1 MRSSTVCGSSAGTFA
16 SAAFT
21 MSAVRSSGRQSTSE
35 PLLARPIGVRA
46 VDTITASGMT
56 TVYCATIPP
65 VKFALLPPYRTGAV
79 AEPEWITRF
88 AQHAEAC
95 GFAAVYSVEHAVV
108 PAGYTSKY
116 PYSPDGRM
124 TLPDH
129 ADIPDPLDLLA
140 FIAGRTTTLGLGTG
154 LIVLPE
160 HHPVQL
166 AKRLATI
173 DKLSGG
179 RLTIGVGVGW
189 LREEL
194 EALNVDPAT
203 RGRRADECIEALRAL
218 WRDDEATFHGEFFSF
233 TNACSHP
240 KPVQPGGVPIHIG
253 GHSAAAARRA
263 GRLGDGFH
271 PLGLAGD
278 ALAERIE
285 QMRVAAVEA
294 GRDPDRIELTL
305 GGLLDQLDDERL
317 ATAEK
322 AGAVRLV
329 LSTRTKD
336 IDEACAQMS
345 TFAERFIA

>member
-1 MRSSTVCGSSAGTFA
+1 M
-16 SAAFT
+16 
-21 MSAVRSSGRQSTSE
+21 
-35 PLLARPIGVRA
+35 
-46 VDTITASGMT
+46 TASGMN

-79 AEPEWITRF
+79 AEPQWITRF

-95 GFAAVYSVEHAVV
+95 GFDAVYTVEHAVV
-108 PAGYTSKY
+108 PVGYQSKY
-116 PYSPDGRM
+116 PYAPDGRM

-140 FIAGRTTTLGLGTG
+140 YIAGKTSTLGLGTG

-173 DKLSGG
+173 DRLSGG
-179 RLTIGVGVGW
+179 RLLVGVGVGW

-203 RGRRADECIEALRAL
+203 RGKRTDECIEAMRVL
-218 WRDDEATFHGEFFSF
+218 WREEEPTHHGTFFSF
-233 TNACSHP
+233 TKACSHP

-253 GHSAAAARRA
+253 GHSEAAARRA

-271 PLGLAGD
+271 PLGLAGG
-278 ALAERIE
+278 ALSERIA
-285 QMRVAAVEA
+285 QMRDAAQEA
-294 GRDPDRIELTL
+294 GRDPDAIEITL
-305 GGLLDQLDDERL
+305 GGLLDQLDDDRL
-317 ATAEK
+317 ASAEK

-329 LSTRTKD
+329 MSTRLTD
-336 IDEACAQMS
+336 IDSVCDQLSEFS
-345 TFAERFIA
+345 KRFIA

>member
-1 MRSSTVCGSSAGTFA
+1 
-16 SAAFT
+16 
-21 MSAVRSSGRQSTSE
+21 
-35 PLLARPIGVRA
+35 
-46 VDTITASGMT
+46 MT
-56 TVYCATIPP
+56 TVYCATIPA

-79 AEPEWITRF
+79 AEPEWISRF

-95 GFAAVYSVEHAVV
+95 GFDAIYTVEHAVV
-108 PAGYTSKY
+108 PVGYQSKY
-116 PYSPDGRM
+116 PYAPDGRM

-140 FIAGRTTTLGLGTG
+140 FLAARTTKLGLGTG

-173 DKLSGG
+173 DRLSGG
-179 RLTIGVGVGW
+179 RVTIGVGVGW

-194 EALNVDPAT
+194 EALNIDPST
-203 RGRRADECIEALRAL
+203 RGRRTDECIEALRVL
-218 WRDDEATFHGEFFSF
+218 WQEDEPTFAGEFFNF
-233 TNACSHP
+233 TKACSHP

-278 ALAERIE
+278 ALTERVT
-285 QMRVAAVEA
+285 QMRAAAEEA
-294 GRDPDRIELTL
+294 GRDPDAIELTL
-305 GGLLDQLDDERL
+305 GGLLDQLDDDRL
-317 ATAEK
+317 AVLEK

-329 LSTRTKD
+329 LRTRVTD
-336 IDEACAQMS
+336 IDAMCDQMS
-345 TFAERFIA
+345 AFADRFIA

>member
-1 MRSSTVCGSSAGTFA
+1 
-16 SAAFT
+16 
-21 MSAVRSSGRQSTSE
+21 
-35 PLLARPIGVRA
+35 
-46 VDTITASGMT
+46 MT

-88 AQHAEAC
+88 AQHAESC
-95 GFAAVYSVEHAVV
+95 GFDAVYTVEHAVV
-108 PAGYTSKY
+108 PVGYQSKY
-116 PYSPDGRM
+116 PYAPDGRM

-140 FIAGRTTTLGLGTG
+140 FIAARTTKLGLGTG

-179 RLTIGVGVGW
+179 RLTIGIGVGW

-194 EALNVDPAT
+194 EALNIDPAT
-203 RGRRADECIEALRAL
+203 RGRRTDECIEALRVL
-218 WRDDEATFHGEFFSF
+218 WRDDEPTYHGEFFNF
-233 TNACSHP
+233 DKACSHP
-240 KPVQPGGVPIHIG
+240 KPAQPNGVPIHIG
-253 GHSAAAARRA
+253 GHSEAAARRA

-278 ALAERIE
+278 ALTERVT
-285 QMRVAAVEA
+285 QMREAAEQA
-294 GRDPDRIELTL
+294 GRDPDSIELTL
-305 GGLLDQLDDERL
+305 GGLLDQLDDDRL
-317 ATAEK
+317 AVMEK

-329 LSTRTKD
+329 MSTRVTD
-336 IDEACAQMS
+336 IDAMCDQMS
-345 TFAERFIA
+345 AFAERFIA

>member
-1 MRSSTVCGSSAGTFA
+1 
-16 SAAFT
+16 
-21 MSAVRSSGRQSTSE
+21 
-35 PLLARPIGVRA
+35 
-46 VDTITASGMT
+46 MT
-56 TVYCATIPP
+56 TVYCATIPA

-79 AEPEWITRF
+79 AEPEWISRF

-95 GFAAVYSVEHAVV
+95 GFDAIYTVEHAVV
-108 PAGYTSKY
+108 PVGYQSKY
-116 PYSPDGRM
+116 PYAPDGRM

-140 FIAGRTTTLGLGTG
+140 FIAARTTKLGLGTG

-173 DKLSGG
+173 DRLSDG
-179 RLTIGVGVGW
+179 RVTIGVGVGW

-194 EALNVDPAT
+194 EALNIEPST
-203 RGRRADECIEALRAL
+203 RGRRTDECIEALRVL
-218 WRDDEATFHGEFFSF
+218 WREDEPTFAGEFFNF
-233 TNACSHP
+233 TKACSHP

-278 ALAERIE
+278 ALTERVT
-285 QMRVAAVEA
+285 QMRAAAEEA
-294 GRDPDRIELTL
+294 GRDPDAIELTL
-305 GGLLDQLDDERL
+305 GGLLDQLDDDRL
-317 ATAEK
+317 AVMDK

-329 LSTRTKD
+329 LSTRVTD
-336 IDEACAQMS
+336 IDAMCDQMS
-345 TFAERFIA
+345 AFADRFIA

>member
-1 MRSSTVCGSSAGTFA
+1 M
-16 SAAFT
+16 
-21 MSAVRSSGRQSTSE
+21 
-35 PLLARPIGVRA
+35 
-46 VDTITASGMT
+46 
-56 TVYCATIPP
+56 
-65 VKFALLPPYRTGAV
+65 KFALLPPYRTGAV

-95 GFAAVYSVEHAVV
+95 GFDAIYTVEHAVV
-108 PAGYTSKY
+108 PVGYQSKY
-116 PYSPDGRM
+116 PYAPDGRM

-140 FIAGRTTTLGLGTG
+140 FLAARTTKLGLGTG

-194 EALNVDPAT
+194 EALNIDPT
-203 RGRRADECIEALRAL
+203 SRGRRTDECIEALRVL
-218 WRDDEATFHGEFFSF
+218 WREDEPTFHGEFFNF
-233 TNACSHP
+233 DKACSHP
-240 KPVQPGGVPIHIG
+240 KPVQPNGVKIHIG

-278 ALAERIE
+278 ALTERVA
-285 QMRVAAVEA
+285 QMREAAEQA
-294 GRDPDRIELTL
+294 GREPDSIELTL
-305 GGLLDQLDDERL
+305 GGLLDRLDDDGL
-317 ATAEK
+317 AVMQK

-329 LSTRTKD
+329 MSTRITD
-336 IDEACAQMS
+336 IDAMCDQMS
-345 TFAERFIA
+345 EFAERFIA

>member
-1 MRSSTVCGSSAGTFA
+1 M
-16 SAAFT
+16 
-21 MSAVRSSGRQSTSE
+21 
-35 PLLARPIGVRA
+35 
-46 VDTITASGMT
+46 
-56 TVYCATIPP
+56 PP
-65 VKFALLPPYRTGAV
+65 VKFGLLPPYRTGAV
-79 AEPEWITRF
+79 AEPEWISRF
-88 AQHAEAC
+88 AQHAESC
-95 GFAAVYSVEHAVV
+95 GFESVYTVEHVVV
-108 PAGYTSKY
+108 PAGYTSTY

-129 ADIPDPLDLLA
+129 ADIPDPLELLA
-140 FIAGRTTTLGLGTG
+140 FIAARTTTLRLGTG

-194 EALNVDPAT
+194 EAMDVDPAT
-203 RGRRADECIEALRAL
+203 RGRRADECIEALRVL
-218 WRDDEATFHGEFFSF
+218 WREEEPTFAGEFFSF
-233 TNACSHP
+233 TKACSHP
-240 KPVQPGGVPIHIG
+240 KPVQPGGVPIHVG

-271 PLGLAGD
+271 PLGLAGE
-278 ALAERIE
+278 ALTERVD
-285 QMRVAAVEA
+285 QMRAAA
-294 GRDPDRIELTL
+294 SDADRDPDEIELTL

-317 ATAEK
+317 AIAEK

-329 LSTRTKD
+329 LSTRVKA
-336 IDEACAQMS
+336 IDEMCAQLS
-345 TFAERFIA
+345 TFADRFIR

>member
-1 MRSSTVCGSSAGTFA
+1 
-16 SAAFT
+16 
-21 MSAVRSSGRQSTSE
+21 
-35 PLLARPIGVRA
+35 
-46 VDTITASGMT
+46 MT
-56 TVYCATIPP
+56 TVYCATLPP

-79 AEPEWITRF
+79 AEPEWISRF

-95 GFAAVYSVEHAVV
+95 GFDAIYTVEHAVV
-108 PAGYTSKY
+108 PVGYQSKY
-116 PYSPDGRM
+116 PYAPDGRM

-140 FIAGRTTTLGLGTG
+140 FLAAHTTKLRLGTG

-173 DKLSGG
+173 DKLSSG
-179 RLTIGVGVGW
+179 RLTIGIGVGW

-194 EALNVDPAT
+194 EALNIDPAT
-203 RGRRADECIEALRAL
+203 RGRRTDECIEALRVL
-218 WRDDEATFHGEFFSF
+218 WREDEPTFHGEFFNF
-233 TNACSHP
+233 DKACSHP
-240 KPVQPGGVPIHIG
+240 KPVQPNGVPIHIG

-278 ALAERIE
+278 ALTERVT
-285 QMRVAAVEA
+285 QMRDAAEHA
-294 GRDPDRIELTL
+294 GRDPDSIELTL
-305 GGLLDQLDDERL
+305 GGLLDRLDDDGL
-317 ATAEK
+317 AALQE

-329 LSTRTKD
+329 MSTRVTD
-336 IDEACAQMS
+336 IDAMCDQMS
-345 TFAERFIA
+345 AFAERFIA